1 MPYVERITRAGKTIE
16 IERYFTSRY
25 KKQGIKRG
33 DKVKPTKEQQQKVN
47 TRQAERKLR
56 ILINANFGYGDYH
69 LVLDYIRRKGE
80 QPRSKEQMR
89 KDIDVFLR
97 ELRKECKKQSIPLKY
112 IHVMEIGE
120 KGARHHHLVINKID
134 TEILQRCW
142 YKAYE
147 GHNRVKV
154 FPLDDS
160 GNYAE
165 LAAYLIKYTD
175 KHRTEEDGALQGN
188 KAIKFIE
195 NFCHHSKG
203 RNDLLKLEL
212 WQKAIVSVIFGIQ
225 DAEKIRVFRE
235 IFIVI
240 GRKNGKSLF
249 ASAIIAYMAYLEPEY
264 GQEIYCL
271 APKLDQAALVYDGF
285 YQMVQA
291 EEELAELAKKRRSDI
306 YIAETNTVIK
316 PIAFNAKKSDGFNPQ
331 LVVCDEMAAWSG
343 DAGLKQYEVMKSAL
357 GARTQPM
364 ILSISTAGYIN
375 DSIYDELMKRSTSF
389 LKGNSKERRLLPFLY
404 MIDDVEKWND
414 IEELKKANPNMGVSV
429 KESFFVDEIAVA
441 ESSLSKKAEF
451 LTKYCNIKQNSS
463 IAWLEYATVDGAGIE
478 KTLEDFRDCYAVGGI
493 DLSQTTDLTAASV
506 VIEKEGKLYAFT
518 QFFMPRGRVEYLQ
531 ATDGVPYDIFVKKG
545 LITLSGENYVDY
557 HDVYGWFTML
567 LENYGIRPLKIG
579 YDRYSAQYLITDM
592 ENYGFHMDD
601 VFQGENLTPVIREFE
616 GIIKDGNFK
625 IADNNLLKTHFLNVA
640 LKHNMETRKFRPIK
654 IEQRAHID
662 GFVSVIDAMTV
673 RQKYWEEC
681 GELLKNAA

>member
-1 MPYVERITRAGKTIE
+1 MPYKNYIYEYYAKINSGEIVAGKWIKAIYKIIVDGLE
-16 IERYFTSRY
+16 KQEYFF
-25 KKQGIKRG
+25 
-33 DKVKPTKEQQQKVN
+33 N
-47 TRQAERKLR
+47 
-56 ILINANFGYGDYH
+56 
-69 LVLDYIRRKGE
+69 
-80 QPRSKEQMR
+80 SK
-89 KDIDVFLR
+89 
-97 ELRKECKKQSIPLKY
+97 
-112 IHVMEIGE
+112 
-120 KGARHHHLVINKID
+120 
-134 TEILQRCW
+134 
-142 YKAYE
+142 
-147 GHNRVKV
+147 
-154 FPLDDS
+154 
-160 GNYAE
+160 
-165 LAAYLIKYTD
+165 AA
-175 KHRTEEDGALQGN
+175 N
-188 KAIKFIE
+188 KAIKFIQ

-203 RNDLLKLEL
+203 RNDLLTLEL

-225 DAEKIRVFRE
+225 DAQKIRVFRE

-249 ASAIIAYMAYLEPEY
+249 ASAIIAYMAYIEPEY

-291 EEELAELAKKRRSDI
+291 EDELAELAKKRRSDI

-404 MIDDVEKWND
+404 MIDDIEKWND

-429 KESFFVDEIAVA
+429 MESFFMDEIAVA
-441 ESSLSKKAEF
+441 EGSLSKRAEF
-451 LTKYCNIKQNSS
+451 ITKYCNIKQNSS
-463 IAWLEYATVDGAGIE
+463 IAWLEYSTVDKAGVK
-478 KTLEDFRDCYAVGGI
+478 KTFEDFRDCYAVGGI
-493 DLSQTTDLTAASV
+493 DLSQTTDLTAASIV
-506 VIEKEGKLYAFT
+506 VEKKGKLYAFT
-518 QFFMPRGRVEYLQ
+518 QFFMPRGRVETLQ
-531 ATDGVPYDIFVKKG
+531 ATDGVPYDIFIKKG
-545 LITLSGENYVDY
+545 LITLSGDNYVDY
-557 HDVYGWFTML
+557 KDVYNWFTML
-567 LENYGIRPLKIG
+567 VTDYGIRPLKIG
-579 YDRYSAQYLITDM
+579 YDRYSAQYLVNDM
-592 ENYGFHMDD
+592 KNYGFHMDD

-616 GIIKDGNFK
+616 GIIKDGDFK

-640 LKHNMETRKFRPIK
+640 LKQNMETRKFRPIK

>member
-1 MPYVERITRAGKTIE
+1 MPYRNYIYEYHAKITSGEIVAGKWIKAIYKIIVDGLE
-16 IERYFTSRY
+16 KQEYFF
-25 KKQGIKRG
+25 
-33 DKVKPTKEQQQKVN
+33 
-47 TRQAERKLR
+47 
-56 ILINANFGYGDYH
+56 NA
-69 LVLDYIRRKGE
+69 
-80 QPRSKEQMR
+80 
-89 KDIDVFLR
+89 
-97 ELRKECKKQSIPLKY
+97 
-112 IHVMEIGE
+112 
-120 KGARHHHLVINKID
+120 
-134 TEILQRCW
+134 
-142 YKAYE
+142 KA
-147 GHNRVKV
+147 
-154 FPLDDS
+154 
-160 GNYAE
+160 A
-165 LAAYLIKYTD
+165 
-175 KHRTEEDGALQGN
+175 N

-203 RNDLLKLEL
+203 RNDLIKLEL
-212 WQKAIVSVIFGIQ
+212 WQKAIVSIIFGIQ
-225 DAEKIRVFRE
+225 DEEKTRIFRE

-249 ASAIIAYMAYLEPEY
+249 ASAIIAYMVYLEPEY

-271 APKLDQAALVYDGF
+271 APKLDQATLVYDGF
-285 YQMVQA
+285 YKMVQA
-291 EEELAELAKKRRSDI
+291 EDELNELAKKRRSDI
-306 YIAETNTVIK
+306 YYEETNSFVK

-357 GARTQPM
+357 GARRQPM

-429 KESFFVDEIAVA
+429 PESFFMDEIAVA
-441 ESSLSKKAEF
+441 ENSLSKRAEF

-506 VIEKEGKLYAFT
+506 VIEKGGVLYAFT
-518 QFFMPRGRVEYLQ
+518 QFFMPRGRVETLQ

-545 LITLSGENYVDY
+545 LITLSGDNYVDY
-557 HDVYGWFTML
+557 HDVYAWFTGL
-567 LENYGIRPLKIG
+567 VENYGIYILKIG
-579 YDRYSAQYLITDM
+579 YDRYMAKYLIEELKD
-592 ENYGFHMDD
+592 YGFQTDD
-601 VFQGENLTPVIREFE
+601 VHQGENLTPVIREFE

-625 IADNNLLKTHFLNVA
+625 IADNNLQKTHFLNVA